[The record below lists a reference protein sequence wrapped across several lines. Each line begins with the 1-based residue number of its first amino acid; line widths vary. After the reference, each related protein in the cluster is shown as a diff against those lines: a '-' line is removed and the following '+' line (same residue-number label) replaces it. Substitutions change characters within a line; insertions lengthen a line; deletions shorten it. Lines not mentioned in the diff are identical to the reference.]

1 VTLLDATE
9 RRADEMVPE
18 RLLRGGGAKVAVKAA
33 GAGAEGGAE
42 GSAEGG
48 AEGGAE
54 GAEAVAEARTEEG
67 DAQWLVQFAKTEV
80 ARRKAEKRKARQA
93 AVQAQMA

>member
-1 VTLLDATE
+1 MTLLDATE

-18 RLLRGGGAKVAVKAA
+18 RLLRGGGAKKA

-42 GSAEGG
+42 GGAGG
-48 AEGGAE
+48 AEVC
-54 GAEAVAEARTEEG
+54 AEAAAEERTDEG
-67 DAQWLVQFAKTEV
+67 DAQWLVQFAKAEV

-93 AVQAQMA
+93 AVRAQMA